1 MSDIFLRLAVDDTG
15 GPEIFHSVQ
24 GEGASLG
31 APRVFIRLSGCNLH
45 CEWCDTAYTWNWEST
60 DFAHNDGR
68 KYDLDRQTMTLSAR
82 DIAERVSAF
91 APVGIVITGGEPLL
105 QQSRLPNLIT
115 EIKNAS
121 GPVWVEI
128 ETNGS
133 IRPQNALVNLVNQFN
148 VSPKLSHSG
157 NQAALAQKAE
167 SLSVFAGMTAAW
179 FKFVIGTPGDV
190 EEVRALAREY
200 RIAPDRI
207 LLMPL
212 GVRSEDLRMRS
223 EWLVPICLE
232 HGYRYTDR
240 LHIHLFGNSRG
251 T

>member
-1 MSDIFLRLAVDDTG
+1 MSDKFLRLAVDDTG

-31 APRVFIRLSGCNLH
+31 APRAFIRLSGCNLH
-45 CEWCDTAYTWNWEST
+45 CKWCDTAYTWNWNGT
-60 DFAHNDGR
+60 DFLHDDGQ
-68 KYDLDRQTMTLSAR
+68 KYDLERQTITLPVQ
-82 DIAERVSAF
+82 DIAERLAQF
-91 APVGIVITGGEPLL
+91 APVGIVITGGEPLM
-105 QQSRLPNLIT
+105 QQSRLPDLIT
-115 EIKNAS
+115 EIKNQC

-133 IRPQNALVNLVNQFN
+133 IRPQKALVDMVNQFN
-148 VSPKLSHSG
+148 ISPKLAHSG
-157 NQAALAQKAE
+157 NDATLALKAE
-167 SLSVFAGMTAAW
+167 SLSVFAGLTSAW

-190 EEVRALAREY
+190 EHVRALAREY

-212 GVRSEDLRMRS
+212 GVKSEEIRARS
-223 EWLVPICLE
+223 EWLIPICLE
-232 HGYRYTDR
+232 HGYRYSDR